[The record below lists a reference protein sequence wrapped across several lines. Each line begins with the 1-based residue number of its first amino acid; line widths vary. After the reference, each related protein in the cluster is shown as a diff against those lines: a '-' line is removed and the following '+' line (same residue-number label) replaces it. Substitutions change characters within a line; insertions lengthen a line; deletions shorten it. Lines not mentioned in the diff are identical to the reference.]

1 MPNWTL
7 ERTRISMCS
16 KHQTEGGLLSEN
28 VGFVSVV
35 ENVLNL
41 VFGSDCTADYSGRRH
56 ATLG

>member
-1 MPNWTL
+1 
-7 ERTRISMCS
+7 MCS